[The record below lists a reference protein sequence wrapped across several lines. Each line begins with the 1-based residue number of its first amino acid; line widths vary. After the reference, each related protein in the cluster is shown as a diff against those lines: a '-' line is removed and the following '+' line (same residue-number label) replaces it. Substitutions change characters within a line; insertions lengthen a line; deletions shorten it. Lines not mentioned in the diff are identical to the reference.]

1 MSFRRTWSPNSIR
14 LLQLAATMLV
24 TIYMLLIGGSFAAS
38 VVFQLQQLNFLAAGS
53 LGLVWLL
60 VRLIQRRRLQP
71 TGLELGLLVFAASQW
86 LAVFTSV
93 QPRLGLEWAA
103 SVIAWIAAFLI
114 VSDLITHGWP
124 RIYLLN
130 AMAVV
135 AAILAAHGLWS
146 AAQWFIHWAALG
158 MLPPVAF
165 RYDGLLE
172 EANITASAINLLWP
186 ILIVRA
192 LQARRPI
199 SRLGLGALAAGLL
212 VTLFFTSSRAGWIAA
227 AVALATMVIL
237 LTQTSSARRLWPP
250 LLAAWQRQ
258 AILYRATALATVLVV
273 TAGGVWLLL
282 KEAQHISHGNL
293 FESRQ
298 QFWSVAWRLFI
309 GRPWTGVG
317 PDLFGW
323 FYSRFA
329 SIPPDFFAGHAHSLV
344 MQILSGS
351 GILGFAALLGLTVM
365 TARRLWQQWLATGR
379 LFEVA
384 GLVAA
389 LVGISVHSLFDLPLG
404 TFSLFNLLLVVTI
417 VALALAPDP
426 PPPSPGRVHPAWVA
440 PLIVLPI
447 GIFGF
452 VLIIA
457 SGDAMALALAG
468 AGQWRAAAQVF
479 ERTAQSDPGLT
490 LYWEEAA
497 YAYTRAGDLGAALP
511 LWRRAAHD
519 DPNWA
524 LLPANIGAVSH
535 DLGAAQAARA
545 LAPGSQIFA
554 LSAGA
559 VAEAN
564 GDPAAAQEAY
574 QRALDIGPS
583 SQAALYWQQT
593 PLRQQVLAGWLSQ
606 QPADTS
612 TLGQAET
619 ALAHNDL
626 NRALALFEQARAQGP
641 DNARA
646 YLGLAQTYLNL
657 RQYVASD
664 RNIQAGLSLPPPAV
678 EQTLAFHALAADLA
692 EARGQRAAAAALYS
706 SVFSAFDDYDVSGPA
721 SYGFPQRSRGVF
733 HREGLPGEIVP
744 QMARADITA
753 DLDARFAKL
762 AQWDLAAG
770 QTEIACHILER
781 VHREAPVSVSGQ
793 LYLQKCQS
801 PSAANPTP
809 QR

>member
-1 MSFRRTWSPNSIR
+1 
-14 LLQLAATMLV
+14 MLV
-24 TIYMLLIGGSFAAS
+24 TIYMLLIGASFAAA
-38 VVFQLQQLNFLAAGS
+38 VVFQAQLLNFLGAAS
-53 LGLVWLL
+53 LGLAWLL
-60 VRLIQRRRLQP
+60 VRLLQRRRVQP

-103 SVIAWIAAFLI
+103 SVSAWIAAFLI
-114 VSDLITHGWP
+114 VSDLVTHGWP

-130 AMAVV
+130 AIAVV

-158 MLPPVAF
+158 MLPPVAL

-172 EANITASAINLLWP
+172 QANITASAINLLWP
-186 ILIVRA
+186 ILIVRS
-192 LQARRPI
+192 LQARHPI
-199 SRLGLGALAAGLL
+199 SRLGLGALVAGLL

-227 AVALATMVIL
+227 AMALATMVFL
-237 LTQTSSARRLWPP
+237 WTQTSSARRLWPQ
-250 LLAAWQRQ
+250 LLAAWRRQ
-258 AILYRATALATVLVV
+258 AILYRVTALTAILVV

-282 KEAQHISHGNL
+282 KETQHVSHGNL

-298 QFWSVAWRLFI
+298 QFWSVGWTLFI

-317 PDLFGW
+317 PDLYGW

-329 SIPPDFFAGHAHSLV
+329 SIPPEFFAPHAHSVVL
-344 MQILSGS
+344 QILSGS
-351 GILGFAALLGLTVM
+351 GILGLTALLLLAVV

-379 LFEVA
+379 SFEVA
-384 GLVAA
+384 GLSAA
-389 LVGISVHSLFDLPLG
+389 RVGISVHGLFDLPL
-404 TFSLFNLLLVVTI
+404 TTFNLLLVVAI
-417 VALALAPDP
+417 VALAVTPD
-426 PPPSPGRVHPAWVA
+426 SPQPTSGRVHPALVA
-440 PLIVLPI
+440 SLILLPI

-452 VLIIA
+452 VLSIA
-457 SGDAMALALAG
+457 RGDATALALAG
-468 AGQWRAAAQVF
+468 AGEWRAAAQVF

-497 YAYTRAGDLGAALP
+497 YAYSRAGDVGAALP

-554 LSAGA
+554 LNVGA

-564 GDPAAAQEAY
+564 GAMAAAQEAY
-574 QRALDIGPS
+574 QRALNIAPA

-612 TLGQAET
+612 TLGQAQT

-626 NRALALFEQARAQGP
+626 NRAVALFEQARAQGP
-641 DNARA
+641 GDART

-657 RQYVASD
+657 RQYTAAD
-664 RNIQAGLSLPPPAV
+664 RNIQAGLSLPQSVV
-678 EQTLAFHALAADLA
+678 EQTLAFYTLSADLA

-706 SVFSAFDDYDVSGPA
+706 GVFGAFDDYDIGGPA
-721 SYGFPQRSRGVF
+721 SYGFPQRSRLVF

-770 QTEIACHILER
+770 QADNACHILER
-781 VHREAPVSVSGQ
+781 VHREAPISQSGR
-793 LYLQKCQS
+793 LYGEICPAPQS
-801 PSAANPTP
+801 
-809 QR
+809 